1 MGGQMNAAQPS
12 MFMNLVPI
20 LFLIAIFY
28 FLLIRPQQKQMKER
42 KKMLE
47 SLKTGDRIL
56 TTGGIIGTI
65 VNIRAEEMEV
75 KIAENVKV
83 KMAKSAVTSLVDYQK

>member
-1 MGGQMNAAQPS
+1 MNAAQPS

>member
-1 MGGQMNAAQPS
+1 MNATQPS
-12 MFMNLVPI
+12 IFMNLVPV

-28 FLLIRPQQKQMKER
+28 FLLIKPQQKQMKER

-47 SLKTGDRIL
+47 SLKPGDRII

-65 VNIRAEEMEV
+65 VQIRAEEMEV
-75 KIAENVKV
+75 KIAENVKI
-83 KMAKSAVTSLVDYQK
+83 KMVKSAVTSLLNYPK